1 MTGLRVIGAGVSR
14 TGTTSLK
21 LALERLLDGP
31 CYHMYEVMR
40 HPDHVAAWQ
49 AAVRGGAPAWDQLYA
64 GFVATVDFPG
74 AAFWSELHRAYP
86 EALVLLSVRES
97 GDDWFRSVGVT
108 VDPLLRR
115 RPSPEDQAWHA
126 MVTELLRT
134 RYTPVPFEQAA
145 AVAAYERHNAE
156 VRAAVPADRLL
167 EWQVTDGWGPL
178 CERLRLPVP
187 TEPFP
192 HANRTEDFQA
202 FLDRTRRPSWRERFR
217 RLGRSEH
224 RRQPG
229 TVDPR

>member
-1 MTGLRVIGAGVSR
+1 VTGLRVIGAGVSR

-40 HPDHVAAWQ
+40 HPDHVAAWH
-49 AAVRGGAPAWDQLYA
+49 AAIQGHAPAWDQLYA

-74 AAFWSELHRAYP
+74 AAFWSELRRAYP

-97 GDDWFRSVGVT
+97 GADWFRSVGVT
-108 VDPLLRR
+108 VDPLMRR
-115 RPSPEDQAWHA
+115 RPRPEQRAWHA

-134 RYTPVPFEQAA
+134 RFTPVPFEETA

-156 VRAAVPADRLL
+156 VRAAVPAEQLL
-167 EWQVTDGWGPL
+167 EWRVTDGWGPL
-178 CERLRLPVP
+178 CDRLEVPVP

-192 HANRTEDFQA
+192 HTNTLEDFQA
-202 FLDRTRRPSWRERFR
+202 FLERTRPLSWRQ
-217 RLGRSEH
+217 RLRGRWRSEH
-224 RRQPG
+224 RREPG